1 MWNDFIF
8 VQKEQIKVNVL
19 VLHFNQQQHYF
30 EVNRSFLKYANQSV
44 SNVLHCQWESEY
56 WQNTKE
62 NGDAAADQRDVH
74 QCLLVSFAQF
84 ILKISQNNELAKLNY
99 RSWCNI
105 DRTKVEQGRKFRA
118 KNAFFSSFS
127 LFCLAEGLSLW
138 FTSGQKKDKKEN
150 GRQTDWLLSDWFN
163 EWLSDWPTDSLR
175 DWCINRL
182 KNDWPFYHAAELL
195 NDRLAES
202 LYKIV
207 SLVSVLM

>member
-1 MWNDFIF
+1 MAQSLHLRNFLEKLWTLMWNDFIF

-30 EVNRSFLKYANQSV
+30 EVKRSFLKYANQSV

-74 QCLLVSFAQF
+74 QCLLVSLAQF

-105 DRTKVEQGRKFRA
+105 GRTKVEQGRKFRA
-118 KNAFFSSFS
+118 KNAFFLLIFFTI
-127 LFCLAEGLSLW
+127 LFGRRADFLIYKWTEER
-138 FTSGQKKDKKEN
+138 QK
-150 GRQTDWLLSDWFN
+150 G
-163 EWLSDWPTDSLR
+163 EW
-175 DWCINRL
+175 
-182 KNDWPFYHAAELL
+182 
-195 NDRLAES
+195 
-202 LYKIV
+202 
-207 SLVSVLM
+207 